1 MRNNLNSFFSLPS
14 SIEPID
20 LSYWG
25 VKQKVYVKRDDQI
38 HNIVSGN
45 KWRKLKY
52 NLAHYNSN
60 NFKGVVTFGGAH
72 SNHILAASFIAE
84 KCKIPIIL
92 VIRGEKPNELSPTLK
107 TCVELG
113 AKLWFISREEYRNK
127 DSNSGFF
134 SKQFPNYFIIP
145 EGGANRYGIDGCRDI
160 IKEITIDFQDIYC
173 DVGTGTTMI
182 GIHRQLNKNQRV
194 NGVVVLK
201 GAEYL
206 DKQIRELISN
216 KKSNGSFRLLHE
228 YHFGGY
234 AKNNQKLIEFMR
246 VFYKITGI
254 KTDPIYSAKLFY
266 GMIEDLKSQQKRSV
280 VVALHS
286 GGLQG
291 LEGFEKRYKVKV
303 YE

>member
-1 MRNNLNSFFSLPS
+1 M
-14 SIEPID
+14 
-20 LSYWG
+20 
-25 VKQKVYVKRDDQI
+25 K
-38 HNIVSGN
+38 
-45 KWRKLKY
+45 
-52 NLAHYNSN
+52 
-60 NFKGVVTFGGAH
+60 
-72 SNHILAASFIAE
+72 
-84 KCKIPIIL
+84 
-92 VIRGEKPNELSPTLK
+92 
-107 TCVELG
+107 
-113 AKLWFISREEYRNK
+113 
-127 DSNSGFF
+127 
-134 SKQFPNYFIIP
+134 
-145 EGGANRYGIDGCRDI
+145 
-160 IKEITIDFQDIYC
+160 
-173 DVGTGTTMI
+173 
-182 GIHRQLNKNQRV
+182 
-194 NGVVVLK
+194 
-201 GAEYL
+201 YL